1 MSIRME
7 VNAARIKNGVPR
19 KARRR
24 GEKPPP
30 ARRAKLRDERMAGFP
45 LPHGKFF
52 CQLKRIFVNHI
63 CIHSPVSAS
72 WNIIQYPLPC
82 RSNTERGINEQ
93 NPRRALGGSESRS
106 AGTP

>member
-52 CQLKRIFVNHI
+52 CQLKRIFV
-63 CIHSPVSAS
+63 SAS